1 MQLICLVAV
10 PNNLLSFTVLTTN
23 AAAIH
28 GKGSAGIVQEVQMGG
43 VSQGKLSR
51 RRLIVA
57 AFAAPMAGCAARGA
71 HVATTPIEETPDPLI
86 AKAASW
92 VAASARIDAM
102 SVEADE
108 LQGQVFDKARKLRI
122 KGIKACR
129 SRMPEARRYRALNR
143 KITAGYHNL
152 ELLAGEISAMAAVSI
167 EGALAKIE
175 LGLNVQGPFDWRDHA
190 LEIAESGIAE
200 LRQMTAAKSDA
211 LPLMSILRD
220 RLEQPD

>member
-1 MQLICLVAV
+1 MGSV
-10 PNNLLSFTVLTTN
+10 P
-23 AAAIH
+23 
-28 GKGSAGIVQEVQMGG
+28 
-43 VSQGKLSR
+43 QGKLSR
-51 RRLIVA
+51 RRLMVVA
-57 AFAAPMAGCAARGA
+57 LAAPVVGYVARDAAA
-71 HVATTPIEETPDPLI
+71 ATTPVVEPSDPLI

-108 LQGQVFDKARKLRI
+108 LQGQVFDKARKLHIR
-122 KGIKACR
+122 GIKACR
-129 SRMPEARRYRALNR
+129 SRMPEARKYRALNR

-152 ELLAGEISAMAAVSI
+152 DQLAGELRTIAAVSI

-200 LRQMTAAKSDA
+200 PRQMTAAKSDA

-220 RLEQPD
+220 LLEQSD